1 MEAISVIG
9 FAIALFIFFIFKLL
23 ITPSK
28 PKKNQLP
35 EPWRIPIIGHMHHL
49 IGTIPHRG
57 VTELARKY
65 GPLMH
70 LQLGEVST
78 IVVSSPRWAK
88 EILTTH
94 DITFADRPET
104 LTGEIVGYH
113 NTDIVF
119 APYGE
124 YWRQLRKIC
133 TLELLNTKKVKSF
146 QTLRNEECWSTVN
159 EIKALG
165 SGKPIDL
172 SKCISKLIAR
182 IISRATFGKGIK
194 EERVFTETVRE
205 AIELTGGFD
214 DIADI
219 FPSKKFLHHLS
230 GKRAK
235 LTKIQKKLD
244 KVIDNIISNHS
255 GSRSSSSRECLLDVL
270 LRHKDEAELPLT
282 SDNVKAV
289 IFDMF
294 AAGTDTSSVVI
305 EWAISELIRCPRVM
319 KELQAK
325 LREAVKG
332 KERIEEE
339 DIQDLINYEVTPP
352 LPLLMPRECRE
363 PCEINGYNIANKT
376 KLLVNVFGINRDPEY
391 WKDPESF
398 IPERFENSP
407 INIMGSEYEYLP
419 FGGGR
424 RMCPGASMGLAN
436 VELPLA
442 NLLYY
447 FDWKLPNGTSHD
459 ELDMTELFGAVAQRK
474 TKLVLVPMFQDIMDG
489 SGLGSNKNPATW
501 ELPSRI
507 DNWLI
512 CCYYFDWKLP
522 NDSKGEDLDMVEV
535 FGASVQRKN
544 ELHMVLEPY
553 RFSQN

>member
-1 MEAISVIG
+1 MEMAIVLG
-9 FAIALFIFFIFKLL
+9 FAIAVFIFFLFKLL
-23 ITPSK
+23 TPSK
-28 PKKNQLP
+28 SKKNLLP

-88 EILTTH
+88 EILTTY

-104 LTGEIVGYH
+104 LTGEIVAYH
-113 NTDIVF
+113 NTDIVL

-124 YWRQLRKIC
+124 YWRQLRKLC

-146 QTLRNEECWSTVN
+146 QSLREEECWSVVN
-159 EIKALG
+159 EIKASG
-165 SGKPIDL
+165 SGKPINL
-172 SKCISKLIAR
+172 SKCISTLIAR
-182 IISRATFGKGIK
+182 IISRAAFGKGIK
-194 EERVFTETVRE
+194 DESAFRELVRETVK
-205 AIELTGGFD
+205 LTGGFD
-214 DIADI
+214 VADI
-219 FPSKKFLHHLS
+219 FPSKKFLHHLT

-235 LTKIQKKLD
+235 LTKIHNELD
-244 KVIDNIISNHS
+244 NVIENIISDHTV
-255 GSRSSSSRECLLDVL
+255 SRLSSSQESLLDVL
-270 LRHKDEAELPLT
+270 LRHKDDTEFPLT

-294 AAGTDTSSVVI
+294 GAGTDTSSTII
-305 EWAISELIRCPRVM
+305 EWAMSELIRSPRAM
-319 KELQAK
+319 NKLKAK
-325 LREAVKG
+325 LREAGKG

-339 DIQDLINYEVTPP
+339 DIQDLMYLKNVVKETMRLHPP
-352 LPLLMPRECRE
+352 IPLLMPRECRD
-363 PCEINGYNIANKT
+363 PCVINGYHIASKT
-376 KLLVNVFGINRDPEY
+376 KLLVNVFAINRDPEY

-398 IPERFENSP
+398 IPERFDNSP

-424 RMCPGASMGLAN
+424 RKCPGATMGLAN

-447 FDWKLPNGTSHD
+447 FNWKLPNDVSHD
-459 ELDMTELFGAVAQRK
+459 ELDMTELFGAAVQRK
-474 TKLVLVPMFQDIMDG
+474 TELVLVPMFQDIVDR
-489 SGLGSNKNPATW
+489 SG
-501 ELPSRI
+501 
-507 DNWLI
+507 
-512 CCYYFDWKLP
+512 
-522 NDSKGEDLDMVEV
+522 
-535 FGASVQRKN
+535 
-544 ELHMVLEPY
+544 
-553 RFSQN
+553 

>member
-9 FAIALFIFFIFKLL
+9 FAIAVVLFFLFKSL

-28 PKKNQLP
+28 PKKNLLP

-57 VTELARKY
+57 LMELARKH

-94 DITFADRPET
+94 DITFAYRPET
-104 LTGEIVGYH
+104 LTGEIIVYH

-119 APYGE
+119 APYGD

-146 QTLRNEECWSTVN
+146 QSLREEECWSLVN
-159 EIKALG
+159 EIKASG

-172 SKCISKLIAR
+172 SKCISQLITR

-194 EERVFTETVRE
+194 EERVFKEIVRE
-205 AIELTGGFD
+205 TIRLTGGF

-219 FPSKKFLHHLS
+219 FPSKKFLHHLT
-230 GKRAK
+230 GQRAK
-235 LTKIQKKLD
+235 LTKIHNKQD
-244 KVIDNIISNHS
+244 KVIDSIISDRIQ
-255 GSRSSSSRECLLDVL
+255 SRSSSSQETLLDVL
-270 LRHKDEAELPLT
+270 LRHKDEAEFGLT

-294 AAGTDTSSVVI
+294 GAGTDTSSVVI

-319 KELQAK
+319 EKLQAK

-339 DIQDLINYEVTPP
+339 DIQDLMYLKYVIKETFRLHPP
-352 LPLLMPRECRE
+352 LPLLVPRECRE
-363 PCEINGYNIANKT
+363 PCVINGYDIANKT
-376 KLLVNVFGINRDPEY
+376 KLLVNVFAINRDPEY

-436 VELPLA
+436 IELPLA

-447 FDWKLPNGTSHD
+447 FNWKLPNGGSHD
-459 ELDMTELFGAVAQRK
+459 ELDMTELFGAVVQRK
-474 TKLVLVPMFQDIMDG
+474 NKLVLVPTFQDIVDG
-489 SGLGSNKNPATW
+489 SS
-501 ELPSRI
+501 
-507 DNWLI
+507 
-512 CCYYFDWKLP
+512 
-522 NDSKGEDLDMVEV
+522 
-535 FGASVQRKN
+535 
-544 ELHMVLEPY
+544 
-553 RFSQN
+553 